1 MTHRRQQPART
12 DLHGRRLAGAIVL
25 WLVFSGHG
33 VPGGA
38 AEPSAT
44 AAPPGDV
51 QRQVEAAALEPG
63 RAVAVHH
70 VELSAG
76 LAKLRLETGVLIPVT
91 AAGGRTLELVFVG
104 QGRIELEP
112 PDAIE
117 AGQLDLFTGRR
128 RLDEE
133 IGAAV
138 LVVGMDGAV
147 GALLKKPAAAPT
159 APQLAAAQELYGQW
173 KKRER
178 RVIGIEDRILARATG
193 DPALAGYFAALCRSG
208 RLGDFLYVFDP
219 QDREQVSLGRLVPLD
234 ATDKEKKKLLKEIAR
249 GQRNGHMTGLE
260 LEDLGTWDTWVS
272 TALRNAQGRPLPGT
286 AAFEPERYEL
296 DADVAESD
304 LRLTGRARIELRPI
318 LKGARTVDLRMA
330 RDLQVSRVMEAGDAG
345 AAGALGAPGARAA
358 GAAATR
364 AAAGS
369 AGTELF
375 FHRRGTGLTVILP
388 RALAVGET
396 LTLVVEYSGR
406 LIEKDWNRY
415 ALLSTL
421 DWYPHAGAIDR
432 ARYAATFHWPKKL
445 ELVASGHRLD
455 GGSSPDGRR
464 WERRALDTPSFAFT
478 FEVGR
483 FKLQTVQAGH
493 VKVTLAFDPDASHF
507 GNAVREEIAHTV
519 ADSLAYYES
528 AFGPYPMDELAVVT
542 VPRGFSQGTQGLV
555 TLSDA
560 MMDDWGLLG
569 QLLGLTDRRAVI
581 AHEVAHQWW
590 GDAVGWASYRDQWI
604 SEALASYCALRY
616 TRQRLAPNEPKK
628 PIVGLTARWH
638 ASLTSQ
644 IADGRTVE
652 SMGPVVLGTRLFSSL
667 SSDAYQGIVYDKG
680 AVVLDT
686 LAYTLGPDIFPEALR
701 QVFKA
706 TANQT
711 LSTEDLLA
719 MIGKVTSTDLSSYAE
734 HYIYG
739 TGLPMIFYS
748 YRFEP
753 GSAGGFRMVGKTRQE
768 MPPLFRYR
776 VVRSAAG
783 HLEVG
788 REAVAGGGPAPT
800 RLAVPADVEFYDP
813 QRPPA
818 GHFSKATAANAT
830 VRGRFLVSGESTDFS
845 IDVPGEPKAFFL
857 DRHAEVFALF
867 VDEKRHPR
875 RGLLLSA
882 RHAAD
887 LGRVE
892 EAEALFAKALA
903 AEEKEDLDAWYLKK
917 WAQRLLTAEIQLGR
931 ARLYLQQGRDGDAEQ
946 ALDRADLPAGSSS
959 WADNERDV
967 LLSWLDLRRG
977 RFDRAFHRLDR
988 SRADTA
994 ESTLL
999 LAIAAQA
1006 TGRKDDLEQALKSA
1020 RRKGADASLLVA
1032 AAPAAH

>member
-1 MTHRRQQPART
+1 M
-12 DLHGRRLAGAIVL
+12 LFWLAFAL
-25 WLVFSGHG
+25 QA

-38 AEPSAT
+38 AEEAAAAT
-44 AAPPGDV
+44 AGAAVPPAV
-51 QRQVEAAALEPG
+51 LERQVDEAALEPG
-63 RAVAVHH
+63 RAVAVKH

-91 AAGGRTLELVFVG
+91 PAGGRTLELVFAG
-104 QGRIELEP
+104 EGRIELEP

-133 IGAAV
+133 IGGAV

-147 GALLKKPAAAPT
+147 GSLLKKPAAAPT
-159 APQLAAAQELYGQW
+159 AAQLAAAQELYGQW

-178 RVIGIEDRILARATG
+178 RVIGIEDRILARASG

-219 QDREQVSLGRLVPLD
+219 QDQEQVSLGRLVPLD
-234 ATDKEKKKLLKEIAR
+234 ATEKEKKKLLKEIAR

-272 TALRNAQGRPLPGT
+272 TALRDAQGRPLPG
-286 AAFEPERYEL
+286 ASAFEPVSYDL
-296 DADVAESD
+296 DADVADSD
-304 LRLTGRARIELRPI
+304 LRLTGRARVELRPI
-318 LKGARTVDLRMA
+318 LKGARTVHLRLN
-330 RDLQVSRVMEAGDAG
+330 RDLQVSRVTEGGDA
-345 AAGALGAPGARAA
+345 GAPGARAVGTA
-358 GAAATR
+358 GTR
-364 AAAGS
+364 AAAGN
-369 AGTELF
+369 ELS
-375 FHRRGTGLTVILP
+375 FHRRGTGLTVVLP
-388 RALAVGET
+388 RPLAAGET

-421 DWYPHAGAIDR
+421 DWYPHAGAVDR

-445 ELVASGHRLD
+445 ELVASGHRLGGGD
-455 GGSSPDGRR
+455 GPDGRR
-464 WERRALDTPSFAFT
+464 WERRALDQPNLAFS

-493 VKVTLAFDPDASHF
+493 VKVTLAFDPDASRF
-507 GNAVREEIAHTV
+507 DSTVREEIAHTV
-519 ADSLAYYES
+519 ADSLVYYES
-528 AFGPYPMDELAVVT
+528 VFGPYPMDELAVVT

-555 TLSDA
+555 TLSDV
-560 MMDDWGLLG
+560 MMGDWGLFG
-569 QLLGLTDRRAVI
+569 QLLGLSDRRAVI

-628 PIVGLTARWH
+628 SIVGLTARWRD
-638 ASLTSQ
+638 SLTAE

-652 SMGPVVLGTRLFSSL
+652 SMGPVVLGVRLVSSL
-667 SSDAYQGIVYDKG
+667 SSAAYQDIVYDKG

-686 LAYTLGPDIFPEALR
+686 LAYTLGPDVFPEALR

-719 MIGKVTSTDLSSYAE
+719 MIGKVTSTDLSTYAE
-734 HYIYG
+734 RYIYG
-739 TGLPMIFYS
+739 TGLPMIFYT

-753 GSAGGFRMVGKTRQE
+753 GSAGGFRMVGSTRQE

-776 VVRSAAG
+776 VVRSSAG
-783 HLEVG
+783 HLDVG
-788 REAVAGGGPAPT
+788 REAVAGGGPAPAL
-800 RLAVPADVEFYDP
+800 LAVPADVEFYDP
-813 QRPPA
+813 QRPGA
-818 GHFSKATAANAT
+818 GRGKKANAT
-830 VRGRFLVSGESTDFS
+830 VRGRFVVRGESNDFS

-867 VDEKRHPR
+867 VDESRHPR

-887 LGRVE
+887 RGKVE

-903 AEEKEDLDAWYLKK
+903 TEEKEDVDAWYLKK
-917 WAQRLLTAEIQLGR
+917 WAQRLLTADIQLGR

-946 ALDRADLPAGSSS
+946 ALDRADLPSGAAGG
-959 WADNERDV
+959 WAANERDV
-967 LLSWLDLRRG
+967 LLSWLDVRRG

-988 SRADTA
+988 SRVDTA

-1006 TGRKDDLEQALKSA
+1006 TGRKDDLDKALKSA
-1020 RRKGADASLLVA
+1020 RRKGADASLLLPA
-1032 AAPAAH
+1032 AAAMKP

>member
-1 MTHRRQQPART
+1 M
-12 DLHGRRLAGAIVL
+12 
-25 WLVFSGHG
+25 F
-33 VPGGA
+33 
-38 AEPSAT
+38 
-44 AAPPGDV
+44 
-51 QRQVEAAALEPG
+51 
-63 RAVAVHH
+63 
-70 VELSAG
+70 
-76 LAKLRLETGVLIPVT
+76 TG
-91 AAGGRTLELVFVG
+91 E
-104 QGRIELEP
+104 GRIELEP

-133 IGAAV
+133 ITAAV

-147 GALLKKPAAAPT
+147 SALLKKPAAAPT
-159 APQLAAAQELYGQW
+159 AAQLAVAQELFGQW

-208 RLGDFLYVFDP
+208 RLGDFLYTFDP
-219 QDREQVSLGRLVPLD
+219 QDQEQVSLGKLVPLD
-234 ATDKEKKKLLKEIAR
+234 ATEREKKKLLKQIAR
-249 GQRNGHMTGLE
+249 GQRNGRFTGLD

-272 TALRNAQGRPLPGT
+272 TALRDAQGRPLPGA
-286 AAFEPERYEL
+286 AAFEPVSYEL
-296 DADVAESD
+296 DADVADSD

-318 LKGARTVDLRMA
+318 LKAARTVHLRMD
-330 RDLQVSRVMEAGDAG
+330 RDLQVSRV
-345 AAGALGAPGARAA
+345 AAGAGN
-358 GAAATR
+358 
-364 AAAGS
+364 
-369 AGTELF
+369 ELF
-375 FHRRGTGLTVILP
+375 FHRRGTGLTVVLP
-388 RALAVGET
+388 RPVAAGET

-415 ALLSTL
+415 ALRSTL
-421 DWYPHAGAIDR
+421 DWYPHAGAVDR

-445 ELVASGHRLD
+445 ELVASGHRLGGGD
-455 GGSSPDGRR
+455 GPDGRR
-464 WERRALDTPSFAFT
+464 WERRALDSPNLAFS

-493 VKVTLAFDPDASHF
+493 VKVTLAFDPDAAHF
-507 GNAVREEIAHTV
+507 DGAIREEIAHTV

-528 AFGPYPMDELAVVT
+528 VFGPYPMDELAVVT

-560 MMDDWGLLG
+560 MMGDWGLFG
-569 QLLGLTDRRAVI
+569 QLLGLSDRRAVI

-628 PIVGLTARWH
+628 SIVGLTARWRD
-638 ASLTSQ
+638 SLTAE

-652 SMGPVVLGTRLFSSL
+652 SMGPVVLGTRLVSSL
-667 SSDAYQGIVYDKG
+667 SSNAYQDIVYDKG

-686 LAYTLGPDIFPEALR
+686 LAYTLGPDVFPEALR

-719 MIGKVTSTDLSSYAE
+719 MIGKVTSTDLSTYAE
-734 HYIYG
+734 RYIYG
-739 TGLPMIFYS
+739 TGLPMIFYT

-753 GSAGGFRMVGKTRQE
+753 GSAGGFRMVGTTHQE

-776 VVRSAAG
+776 VVRSSAG
-783 HLEVG
+783 HLDVG
-788 REAVAGGGPAPT
+788 GEAVAGGGPAPAL
-800 RLAVPADVEFYDP
+800 LAVPADVEFYDP
-813 QRPPA
+813 QRPAA
-818 GHFSKATAANAT
+818 GRGKKANAT
-830 VRGRFLVSGESTDFS
+830 VRGRFVVRGESNDFS
-845 IDVPGEPKAFFL
+845 IDVPGEPKAFHL

-867 VDEKRHPR
+867 VDESRHPR

-887 LGRVE
+887 RGKVE

-903 AEEKEDLDAWYLKK
+903 TEEKEDVDAWYLKK
-917 WAQRLLTAEIQLGR
+917 WAQRLLTADIQLGR
-931 ARLYLQQGRDGDAEQ
+931 ARLYLTQGRDADAEQ
-946 ALDRADLPAGSSS
+946 ALDRADLPSGAAGWS
-959 WADNERDV
+959 AGERDV
-967 LLSWLDLRRG
+967 LLSWLDVRRG

-988 SRADTA
+988 SRVDTA

-1006 TGRKDDLEQALKSA
+1006 TGRKDDLDNALKSA
-1020 RRKGADASLLVA
+1020 RHKGADVSLLLPA
-1032 AAPAAH
+1032 AAALKP